1 MSSRPERAPLD
12 HYLDRICRR
21 LWFVSARERR
31 ETREE
36 LRQHLESLAA
46 HAARHVEPRQA
57 MEDAME
63 KFGDP
68 KQIATDLS
76 RQGLRRRR
84 WLSALIKSVKVSALV
99 VTALCLGL
107 TGYWYFALSR
117 PMEREPVPPPTASA
131 AMMLAAIQAA
141 QDGYARQIRSVRF
154 QGSQTVHAYYQGHGD
169 RTETHAYQVAAKGAL
184 YYSREVED
192 SHFGSKP
199 DETSHGDDVYVSD
212 GKTLR
217 EVLTEW
223 NGPAG
228 SLRAKETHGV
238 RAYLRDNKY
247 KPFDPDEALQ
257 YGYKVHD
264 AWIGDVLRRGSPV
277 VEGAVMH
284 PQFGLL
290 TVVRC
295 RNKTPWGE
303 PETVRLWLAPKL
315 GWMAVKTETERG
327 LSPRFPEREVEETEQ
342 VAKAGAFWVTTQ
354 GKLHLDYLALGHRQ
368 PIIDR
373 PRHFA
378 NIAFNTVPASLFMV
392 HYPVGTALWTGSG
405 DATKLTVLRP
415 SGQWEAQPL
424 MNSPGIDSQW
434 PLALAGVITLG
445 GIIGFAVLRVRRR
458 GRRLAA

>member
-1 MSSRPERAPLD
+1 MSSQPERASLD
-12 HYLDRICRR
+12 CYLDRICRR
-21 LWFVSARERR
+21 LWVVPARERR

-46 HAARHVEPRQA
+46 QAARIGPPAQA
-57 MEDAME
+57 LEEAMK

-68 KQIATDLS
+68 KQIGSDLS

-84 WLSALIKSVKVSALV
+84 WLSVLLKTAAG
-99 VTALCLGL
+99 TALTLLIIVIGYS
-107 TGYWYFALSR
+107 GYWYFAMSQ
-117 PMEREPVPPPTASA
+117 PMEREAAPTPTTSA
-131 AMMLAAIQAA
+131 AATLAAIQAA
-141 QDGYARQIRSVRF
+141 QDSYAHQIHSVRF

-169 RTETHAYQVAAKGAL
+169 RMETHAYQVAAKGAL
-184 YYSREVED
+184 YYSREVEN
-192 SHFGSKP
+192 SRFGSKP
-199 DETSHGDDVYVSD
+199 DETSHSDDVYVSD

-228 SLRAKETHGV
+228 SLQAKETQV

-295 RNKTPWGE
+295 RNKTPWDQA
-303 PETVRLWLAPKL
+303 ETVRLWLAPKL
-315 GWMAVKTETERG
+315 GWMAVKTETKRG
-327 LSPRFPEREVEETEQ
+327 HSPQFPEREVEETERITK
-342 VAKAGAFWVTTQ
+342 VGAFWVTTQ

-378 NIAFNTVPASLFMV
+378 NIAFNTVPDSLFMV

-405 DATKLTVLRP
+405 DATKLSVLRP

-424 MNSPGIDSQW
+424 MNSPGIASRW
-434 PLALAGVITLG
+434 PLALAGVIALA
-445 GIIGFAVLRVRRR
+445 GIIGFAVRRVRQR
-458 GRRLAA
+458 GRLTV